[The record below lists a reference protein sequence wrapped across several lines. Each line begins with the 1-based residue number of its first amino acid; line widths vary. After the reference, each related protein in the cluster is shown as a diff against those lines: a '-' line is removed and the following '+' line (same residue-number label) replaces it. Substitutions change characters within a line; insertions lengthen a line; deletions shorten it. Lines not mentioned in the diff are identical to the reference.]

1 MAQDMIP
8 HAILKNLLEQIRIT
22 DDVDVL
28 RETAEWIVQQLIEA
42 DVTEAIGAGRHER
55 SDTRKTQRNGSRPR
69 TFTTRLGDLE
79 LAIPKL
85 RKGSYYPEWLLER
98 KKPAEQ
104 AIMSVVMEAY
114 VNGVSTRKV
123 DRLVSE
129 MGLKGLDKSS
139 VSRINK
145 GLDERVTAFRERAL
159 DGAYPYVWLDATFP
173 KVREDGRVQSTALVV
188 AMGVR
193 EDGHREILGCS
204 LGASET
210 EAFWTAFLR
219 ELIER
224 GLGGVRLVISDAHQ
238 GLQNAIQSV
247 LTGALWQRCRV
258 HFMRDI
264 LTHVPKSAQ
273 TDVADLVRT
282 IFEQPSYEHAENQL
296 RRVVND
302 LEARYPKAA
311 TILENA
317 THDLLAH
324 MHFPQSHWKRI
335 RSTNPLERL
344 NKEIK
349 RRFNVV
355 GIFPNRDATI
365 RLAGAILLEQHD
377 EWVAGRRYLSED
389 SMNALKEPRNREVA
403 EPEVSETAA

>member
-1 MAQDMIP
+1 MAQDKIP
-8 HAILKNLLEQIRIT
+8 HAVLKNLLEQIRLT
-22 DDVDVL
+22 DDIDVL
-28 RETAEWIVQQLIEA
+28 RETAEWTVQQLMEA
-42 DVTEAIGAGRHER
+42 DVTEQIKAGRHER
-55 SDTRKTQRNGSRPR
+55 TDSRVTRRNGTRQR
-69 TFTTRLGDLE
+69 TLTTRVGKLN
-79 LAIPKL
+79 LAVPKL
-85 RKGSYYPEWLLER
+85 RKGSYYPEWLLDR

-104 AIMSVVMEAY
+104 AILSVVMEAY

-129 MGLKGLDKSS
+129 MGLKGLDKSA

-145 GLDERVTAFRERAL
+145 GLDERVKAFRERPL
-159 DGAYPYVWLDATFP
+159 EGNYPYIWLDATFP

-188 AMGVR
+188 AVGVR
-193 EDGHREILGCS
+193 EDGVREILGCS
-204 LGASET
+204 LGSSET
-210 EAFWTAFLR
+210 EAFWTEFLR
-219 ELIER
+219 ELTGR
-224 GLGGVRLVISDAHQ
+224 GLKGVQLVISDAHK

-247 LTGALWQRCRV
+247 MTGALWQRCRV

-273 TDVADLVRT
+273 TEVADQVRT
-282 IFEQPSYEHAENQL
+282 IFEQPSHEHAASQL
-296 RRVVND
+296 HRVVD
-302 LEARYPKAA
+302 ELERRFPKAA
-311 TILENA
+311 EILDDA

-355 GIFPNRDATI
+355 GIFPNRDATL
-365 RLAGAILLEQHD
+365 RLAGALLLEQHD
-377 EWVAGRRYLSED
+377 EWMAGRRYFSEE
-389 SMNALKEPRNREVA
+389 SMAEIQRPRSDRANEIVA
-403 EPEVSETAA
+403 NHAVA

>member
-8 HAILKNLLEQIRIT
+8 HVVLKNLLEQIRIT

-42 DVTEAIGAGRHER
+42 DTTEAIGAGRHER

-129 MGLKGLDKSS
+129 MGLKGIDKSA

-145 GLDERVTAFRERAL
+145 GLDERVTAFRERTL

-210 EAFWTAFLR
+210 EAFWTTFLR
-219 ELIER
+219 ELTER
-224 GLGGVRLVISDAHQ
+224 GLGGVQLVISDAHQ

-282 IFEQPSYEHAENQL
+282 IFEQPSYDHAENQL
-296 RRVVND
+296 RRVVDD
-302 LEARYPKAA
+302 LEARYSKAA
-311 TILENA
+311 TILESA

-324 MHFPQSHWKRI
+324 MHFPPSHWKRI

-377 EWVAGRRYLSED
+377 EWMAGRRYFSED
-389 SMNALKEPRNREVA
+389 SMNALNEQRNREVA
-403 EPEVSETAA
+403 EPEVSQAAA